1 MSSNGRGTATA
12 TAAAADPVLQLRLN
26 SAQNVRRSLCRLI
39 RAHAAAPP
47 DPDATAKFRAC
58 IYAFSTLAQLDKM
71 AEAGEV
77 AAQLRELERRLAE
90 LGR

>member
-1 MSSNGRGTATA
+1 MSSNGHGTA

-47 DPDATAKFRAC
+47 DPDATAKFRAAV
-58 IYAFSTLAQLDKM
+58 YGFSTLAQLDKM

-77 AAQLRELERRLAE
+77 AAQLRELERRLTE